1 MKTAWSEERLGY
13 QPSQFEKVNDNTYIQ
28 RRNIR
33 RDTLTEDSTESEP
46 GWICES
52 RFISDDIYED
62 FMEVMN
68 SPAQEQIV
76 NNFTAIQ
83 NTQMKIQLP
92 SCSVQRICMK
102 SLMIFP
108 KNWIVLLER
117 RANYVISVYHK
128 YFNRR

>member
-33 RDTLTEDSTESEP
+33 RDTLTRDSTETEP
-46 GWICES
+46 GWTCEA

-62 FMEVMN
+62 FIEVMN

-76 NNFTAIQ
+76 KNFTTIQ
-83 NTQMKIQLP
+83 NKQDGTDENTITLMLGTADLYEKLEDISGKLN
-92 SCSVQRICMK
+92 
-102 SLMIFP
+102 SLTA
-108 KNWIVLLER
+108 KEG
-117 RANYVISVYHK
+117 
-128 YFNRR
+128 

>member
-33 RDTLTEDSTESEP
+33 RDTLTEDSKESEP
-46 GWICES
+46 GWICEA

-68 SPAQEQIV
+68 SPAQEQII
-76 NNFTAIQ
+76 NNFATIQ
-83 NTQMKIQLP
+83 NTQAGTDENTITLMLGTADLYEKLDDISEKLD
-92 SCSVQRICMK
+92 
-102 SLMIFP
+102 SLTR
-108 KNWIVLLER
+108 KEG
-117 RANYVISVYHK
+117 
-128 YFNRR
+128 

>member
-33 RDTLTEDSTESEP
+33 RDTLTEDSKESEP
-46 GWICES
+46 GWICEA

-83 NTQMKIQLP
+83 NKQAGTDENTIT
-92 SCSVQRICMK
+92 
-102 SLMIFP
+102 LMLGAADLYEKLDGISEM
-108 KNWIVLLER
+108 LE
-117 RANYVISVYHK
+117 AFTAK
-128 YFNRR
+128 EG

>member
-13 QPSQFEKVNDNTYIQ
+13 QPLQFEKVNGNTYIQ

-33 RDTLTEDSTESEP
+33 RGVLVEGSTESEP
-46 GWICES
+46 GWICEA

-83 NTQMKIQLP
+83 NKQAGTDENTITLMLGTADLYEKLDGISEKLD
-92 SCSVQRICMK
+92 
-102 SLMIFP
+102 SLTR
-108 KNWIVLLER
+108 KEG
-117 RANYVISVYHK
+117 
-128 YFNRR
+128 

>member
-46 GWICES
+46 GWICEA

-68 SPAQEQIV
+68 SPAQEQIID
-76 NNFTAIQ
+76 NFTTIQ
-83 NTQMKIQLP
+83 NAQAGTDENTIT
-92 SCSVQRICMK
+92 
-102 SLMIFP
+102 LMLGTAELYA
-108 KNWIVLLER
+108 KLDD
-117 RANYVISVYHK
+117 ISEK
-128 YFNRR
+128 LDGLTGKEG

>member
-33 RDTLTEDSTESEP
+33 RDTLRNDLTKSDL
-46 GWICES
+46 GWVCES

-76 NNFTAIQ
+76 NNFTTIQ
-83 NTQMKIQLP
+83 NKQAGTNENTMT
-92 SCSVQRICMK
+92 
-102 SLMIFP
+102 LMLGTADLYE
-108 KNWIVLLER
+108 KLDG
-117 RANYVISVYHK
+117 ISEILKTLTAKGV
-128 YFNRR
+128 

>member
-1 MKTAWSEERLGY
+1 MKTVWSEELLGY

-33 RDTLTEDSTESEP
+33 RDTLTGDSVESGS
-46 GWICES
+46 GWVCES

-76 NNFTAIQ
+76 NNFTTIQ
-83 NTQMKIQLP
+83 NTQAGTDENTITLMLGAADLYEKLDDIAGKLN
-92 SCSVQRICMK
+92 
-102 SLMIFP
+102 SLTG
-108 KNWIVLLER
+108 KEG
-117 RANYVISVYHK
+117 
-128 YFNRR
+128 

>member
-1 MKTAWSEERLGY
+1 MKTVWSEELLGH

-33 RDTLTEDSTESEP
+33 KDTLPGDSVESEP

-76 NNFTAIQ
+76 NNFTTIQ
-83 NTQMKIQLP
+83 NTQAGTDENTVTLMLGTADLYEKLDDIAGKLD
-92 SCSVQRICMK
+92 
-102 SLMIFP
+102 SLTG
-108 KNWIVLLER
+108 KEG
-117 RANYVISVYHK
+117 
-128 YFNRR
+128 

>member
-13 QPSQFEKVNDNTYIQ
+13 QPSQFEKVNGNTYIQ

-33 RDTLTEDSTESEP
+33 RDVLVEGFTESEP

-76 NNFTAIQ
+76 NNFTTIQ
-83 NTQMKIQLP
+83 NTQAGTDENTIT
-92 SCSVQRICMK
+92 
-102 SLMIFP
+102 LMLGTADLYEKLDGISEM
-108 KNWIVLLER
+108 LE
-117 RANYVISVYHK
+117 ALTAK
-128 YFNRR
+128 EG

>member
-33 RDTLTEDSTESEP
+33 RDTLTEDSKESEP
-46 GWICES
+46 GWICEARS
-52 RFISDDIYED
+52 ISDDIYED

-83 NTQMKIQLP
+83 NTQAGTDENTITLMMGTADLYEKLDDIAEKLN
-92 SCSVQRICMK
+92 
-102 SLMIFP
+102 SLTR
-108 KNWIVLLER
+108 KEG
-117 RANYVISVYHK
+117 
-128 YFNRR
+128 

>member
-13 QPSQFEKVNDNTYIQ
+13 QPSQFEKVNGNTYIQ

-46 GWICES
+46 GWICEA

-62 FMEVMN
+62 FMEVLN

-76 NNFTAIQ
+76 SNFTAIQ
-83 NTQMKIQLP
+83 NTQAGTDENTITLMMGTADLYEKLDDIAEKLN
-92 SCSVQRICMK
+92 
-102 SLMIFP
+102 SLTG
-108 KNWIVLLER
+108 KEG
-117 RANYVISVYHK
+117 
-128 YFNRR
+128 

>member
-1 MKTAWSEERLGY
+1 MKTAWSEEQLGY

-46 GWICES
+46 GWICEA

-76 NNFTAIQ
+76 NNFTTIQ
-83 NTQMKIQLP
+83 NKQDGTDENTIT
-92 SCSVQRICMK
+92 
-102 SLMIFP
+102 LMLGTADLYE
-108 KNWIVLLER
+108 KLD
-117 RANYVISVYHK
+117 AISEK
-128 YFNRR
+128 LNTLTAKEG

>member
-13 QPSQFEKVNDNTYIQ
+13 QPSQFEKVNNDTYIQ

-62 FMEVMN
+62 FIEVMN
-68 SPAQEQIV
+68 SPAQEQII
-76 NNFTAIQ
+76 NNFTTIQ
-83 NTQMKIQLP
+83 NTQAGTDENTIT
-92 SCSVQRICMK
+92 
-102 SLMIFP
+102 LMLGTADLYEKLNGISEM
-108 KNWIVLLER
+108 LE
-117 RANYVISVYHK
+117 ALTAK
-128 YFNRR
+128 EG

>member
-13 QPSQFEKVNDNTYIQ
+13 QPSQFEKVNNDTYIQ

-46 GWICES
+46 GWICEA

-76 NNFTAIQ
+76 NNFETIQ
-83 NTQMKIQLP
+83 NAQAGTDENTIT
-92 SCSVQRICMK
+92 
-102 SLMIFP
+102 LMLGTADLYEKLDGISEM
-108 KNWIVLLER
+108 LEALTR
-117 RANYVISVYHK
+117 K
-128 YFNRR
+128 EG